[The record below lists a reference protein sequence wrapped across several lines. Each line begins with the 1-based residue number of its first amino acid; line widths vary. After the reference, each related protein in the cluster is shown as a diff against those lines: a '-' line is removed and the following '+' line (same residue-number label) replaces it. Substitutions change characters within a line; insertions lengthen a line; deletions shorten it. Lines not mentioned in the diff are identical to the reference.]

1 MTERYNRQIMIPEIG
16 EEGQQKIRKA
26 KVLLIGAGGLGSPIA
41 TYLTGAGIGKLGIV
55 DDDVVDVTNLHRQ
68 VLYSEEQTGLKKAE
82 CARQRL
88 RQLNSEVEIEAYPYR
103 LTAGNAEELI
113 RDYDIVVDGMD
124 NFATRYIVSD
134 VCERQHKPYVY
145 GAIRAMEGQVAVLC
159 KGERTYRS
167 IFPDKQEML
176 QMPHPGKAVLP
187 TTPAVVGSV
196 EACQVLLL
204 AAGFGSPLIDKLWTI
219 DLATME
225 SMVIDL

>member
-134 VCERQHKPYVY
+134 VCQRLHKPFVY
-145 GAIRAMEGQVAVLC
+145 GAIRALEGQVTVLC
-159 KGERTYRS
+159 KGERNYRS
-167 IFPDKQEML
+167 LFPDEQEML
-176 QMPHPGKAVLP
+176 RMPHPGKAVLP